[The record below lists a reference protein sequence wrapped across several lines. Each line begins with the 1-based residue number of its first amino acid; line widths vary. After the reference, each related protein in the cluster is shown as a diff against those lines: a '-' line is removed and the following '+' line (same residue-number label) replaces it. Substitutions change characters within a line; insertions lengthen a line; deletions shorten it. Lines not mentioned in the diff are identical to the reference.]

1 MHMVKFLPRNE
12 QEFKYLQL
20 NLIVD
25 QIDDYI
31 GELKKHSEHDLA
43 VVRQIAGLRVFKKN
57 FVT

>member
-1 MHMVKFLPRNE
+1 MNEHMHMVKFLPRNE

-43 VVRQIAGLRVFKKN
+43 VVR
-57 FVT
+57 